1 MIKTGLVTGAA
12 SGLGY
17 EFSILL
23 AQDSFDLVL
32 VDIDEEKLIAVKQE
46 IRAIY
51 QVQVDIIICDLSKS
65 GCVELIYE
73 QIKDRNI
80 DVLINNAGFGLY
92 GFFSETE
99 WELEESMIYMHI
111 MVMTHLTKLI
121 LKGMIK
127 MKSGK
132 ILNLSSVA
140 AFQPGP
146 LMAVYYA
153 TKAYILSFS
162 EALANEVKG
171 TGVTVTVL
179 CPGQTKT
186 NFQKITAKNS
196 KEKLSSA
203 GFLSLADP
211 VKVALYGYND
221 MHSGYSKSVP
231 GLINKFLILASRITP
246 NRFSLPLIR
255 KIQVQMRK

>member
-1 MIKTGLVTGAA
+1 MNKTALVTGAA
-12 SGLGY
+12 SGLGS
-17 EFSILL
+17 EFSNLL
-23 AQDSFDLVL
+23 ANDSYDLIL
-32 VDIDEEKLIAVKQE
+32 IDINENSLIETKQKIEKKYPVKVS
-46 IRAIY
+46 ILTYDLCKPKVADLIY
-51 QVQVDIIICDLSKS
+51 Q
-65 GCVELIYE
+65 EL
-73 QIKDRNI
+73 KNKKI
-80 DVLINNAGFGLY
+80 DVLINNAGFGLF

-99 WELEESMIYMHI
+99 WEIEESMILLH
-111 MVMTHLTKLI
+111 VLTLTHLTKLI
-121 LKGMIK
+121 LKDMVLNG
-127 MKSGK
+127 SGK
-132 ILNLSSVA
+132 ILNVSSLA

-146 LMAVYYA
+146 MMSVYYA

-186 NFQKITAKNS
+186 NFEKITAKNS